1 MTTESG
7 RGRATGGRGRGRA
20 GRGRGRGRGQGK
32 GPRSGKGAN
41 NNGGQDQKGHR
52 LLLLHGNRQT
62 GDLLLGRMSSFKR
75 KLGRVDPPIDLVAV
89 DAPFLFEEVNE
100 DDDAAD
106 DVGSGGQL
114 LRTWWHRH
122 GDEYVGLQQSLDLIQ
137 TIWAEGNYE
146 GIIGF
151 SQGARLAHLVALLHS
166 ASSPVL
172 FPGLKYCI
180 FASGYGD
187 VPLPTNYPP
196 TGPGWDDA
204 LDTSTTLD
212 DLAKLKI
219 DVPSLHV
226 MGLADTLI
234 PVESSKALLTS
245 YVDPQVH
252 EHPGGHHVPMQA
264 SCIDIYLQFITKA
277 IESCEKANGRAGDNA
292 DNTADEIQKEVAGMQ
307 RDPDEEHAQVQQD
320 EVESLSLIFPEEF
333 ILHSPI
339 LDESGRAITIGKEDI
354 EAGLLSGGEGRR
366 LAHPIC
372 YSIKLRP
379 PPDQIDDESLW
390 PVDENIAVRVQ
401 YPPEYPDVAPML
413 TLDHQMNMM
422 QFRSFQNRACIEA
435 IKSAA
440 ETEAGMPCVM
450 GCVYAAREFFE
461 GGGLAASAD
470 LTFTEGGTNS
480 DGANEGSGTKSEYIE
495 ADDSTTTLKQAS
507 AERISE
513 CNQQGL
519 SIANYLLGHPH
530 TDEELQMSSKMAGP
544 NESGEKG
551 GAGSGGK
558 GGQWKYTIGL
568 VGKPSA
574 GKSTFFNAATAF
586 ARQRGVETT
595 DADTGLAIGGATMA
609 PHPFTTIDPNVGFCL
624 VPAPSGSCPE
634 DDCDPSVRNELCV
647 GSTHGRDSKS
657 QRLLPVTLKDVAGLV
672 PGAYQGRGKG
682 NKFLDDLTDA
692 DVLIHVVDASGT
704 ADTEGNALGYVEDE
718 GSGGSTEKS
727 GAGSHPLDDLSWIR
741 NELLEWVYAN
751 VSAKWESVSRK
762 GVERL
767 IGLFSG
773 YRQNQAFVYD
783 VLLEV
788 EKYLER
794 KEGRDHALDHLD
806 EWDAGDVHRLVSAFL
821 GVRFPMALALNKSD
835 LPTAKQ
841 HVKDVQAALP
851 VHGAHVGFPL
861 SAKSEMSFVRN
872 NIAKTLGADASK
884 DKDDTA
890 LPPSGVWSTLQASLC
905 LREPTIVFPVSDM
918 STYAP
923 LAGMIEHATGHASL
937 PNAGMVEC
945 LEAAG
950 GEAPSLWDRDRNQYF
965 PGGNEQLSNQKCAL
979 RDALVMKPGST
990 VEDAFLALKTIG
1002 ALGGE
1007 FVRAEACGN
1016 IGDKPKLI
1024 KKDDILNKSNRILKI
1039 MTNKRTNWQKKQS
1052 SSTA

>member
-1 MTTESG
+1 
-7 RGRATGGRGRGRA
+7 
-20 GRGRGRGRGQGK
+20 
-32 GPRSGKGAN
+32 
-41 NNGGQDQKGHR
+41 
-52 LLLLHGNRQT
+52 
-62 GDLLLGRMSSFKR
+62 MSSFKR
-75 KLGRVDPPIDLVAV
+75 KLCRVDPPIDLVAI
-89 DAPFLFEEVNE
+89 DAPFLS
-100 DDDAAD
+100 DDVAD
-106 DVGSGGQL
+106 DNGGEGDGAGDQL
-114 LRTWWHRH
+114 LRSWWHRH
-122 GDEYVGLQQSLDLIQ
+122 GDEYIGLEQSLDLVRAVW
-137 TIWAEGNYE
+137 TEGNYE

-151 SQGARLAHLVALLHS
+151 SQGARLAHLMALLHS
-166 ASSPVL
+166 ASSSVL

-196 TGPGWDDA
+196 TGPEWDNA
-204 LDTSTTLD
+204 LQRDN
-212 DLAKLKI
+212 LAGMKI
-219 DVPSLHV
+219 GVHSLHV

-234 PVESSKALLTS
+234 QVASSQALLTS

-264 SCIDIYLQFITKA
+264 RCIDIYLHFIAEAVENCGGTNLRIA
-277 IESCEKANGRAGDNA
+277 GEDSNDHAVSTNVTTSETDETSSNEATMCE
-292 DNTADEIQKEVAGMQ
+292 MQ
-307 RDPDEEHAQVQQD
+307 RDPDEEHAQVHKD
-320 EVESLSLIFPEEF
+320 ECESLSLIFPEEF
-333 ILHSPI
+333 VLHSPI
-339 LDESGRAITIGKEDI
+339 LDENGSAISTVKEDF
-354 EAGLLSGGEGRR
+354 EAGLLSGDEGRR

-390 PVDENIAVRVQ
+390 PIDKNTALRVQ
-401 YPPEYPDVAPML
+401 YPPDYPDVAPIL
-413 TLDHQMNMM
+413 SLDHQMNMM
-422 QFRSFQNRACIEA
+422 QFRSGQNRACMDA

-440 ETEAGMPCVM
+440 ETEAGMPCIM

-470 LTFTEGGTNS
+470 LTSAEGGTAD
-480 DGANEGSGTKSEYIE
+480 DGVNEGSATKSAVVE
-495 ADDSTTTLKQAS
+495 ATESTNTMKRAS
-507 AERISE
+507 AERIGE

-519 SIANYLLGHPH
+519 DIANYLLGHPH
-530 TDEELQMSSKMAGP
+530 TDKELQMPSSIVDSDGSKG
-544 NESGEKG
+544 NG

-558 GGQWKYTIGL
+558 GGHWKYTIGL

-586 ARQRGVETT
+586 ARQRGVDKT
-595 DADTGLAIGGATMA
+595 DSNTGLAIGGAAMA

-634 DDCDPSVRNELCV
+634 DDVDSIIRNELLI
-647 GSTHGRDSKS
+647 GSTHGRDSKG
-657 QRLLPVTLKDVAGLV
+657 QRLLPVMLKDVAGLV

-704 ADTEGNALGYVEDE
+704 ADTEGNALGYVEGE
-718 GSGGSTEKS
+718 GGDSINEKS

-751 VSAKWESVSRK
+751 ITAKWESVSRK
-762 GVERL
+762 GTERL

-788 EKYLER
+788 ENYLDR
-794 KEGRDHALDHLD
+794 KEGRDHALDRLD

-841 HVKDVQAALP
+841 YVKDVQAALP
-851 VHGAHVGFPL
+851 VHGAHVGIPL
-861 SAKSEMSFVRN
+861 CAKSEMSFVRS
-872 NIAKTLGADASK
+872 NIAKALGAAA
-884 DKDDTA
+884 DKDATA
-890 LPPSGVWSTLQASLC
+890 VPPAGVWNTLQAALC

-918 STYAP
+918 STYTP
-923 LAGMIEHATGHASL
+923 LNGMNEYAINDASL
-937 PNAGMVEC
+937 PNAGMIKC
-945 LEAAG
+945 LESAN
-950 GEAPSLWDRDRNQYF
+950 GEAPSLWDGARNQYISR
-965 PGGNEQLSNQKCAL
+965 GNEQSVNQKRAL
-979 RDALVMKPGST
+979 RDAIVLKPGST
-990 VEDAFLALKTIG
+990 VEDAFLVLKSMG
-1002 ALGGE
+1002 ALCGE

-1024 KKDDILNKSNRILKI
+1024 KKDDILNKTNRILKI
-1039 MTNKRTNWQKKQS
+1039 MTNKRTNWQQKQCS
-1052 SSTA
+1052 

>member
-1 MTTESG
+1 M
-7 RGRATGGRGRGRA
+7 
-20 GRGRGRGRGQGK
+20 
-32 GPRSGKGAN
+32 
-41 NNGGQDQKGHR
+41 
-52 LLLLHGNRQT
+52 
-62 GDLLLGRMSSFKR
+62 
-75 KLGRVDPPIDLVAV
+75 
-89 DAPFLFEEVNE
+89 
-100 DDDAAD
+100 
-106 DVGSGGQL
+106 
-114 LRTWWHRH
+114 
-122 GDEYVGLQQSLDLIQ
+122 
-137 TIWAEGNYE
+137 
-146 GIIGF
+146 
-151 SQGARLAHLVALLHS
+151 
-166 ASSPVL
+166 
-172 FPGLKYCI
+172 
-180 FASGYGD
+180 
-187 VPLPTNYPP
+187 
-196 TGPGWDDA
+196 
-204 LDTSTTLD
+204 
-212 DLAKLKI
+212 
-219 DVPSLHV
+219 
-226 MGLADTLI
+226 
-234 PVESSKALLTS
+234 
-245 YVDPQVH
+245 
-252 EHPGGHHVPMQA
+252 
-264 SCIDIYLQFITKA
+264 
-277 IESCEKANGRAGDNA
+277 
-292 DNTADEIQKEVAGMQ
+292 
-307 RDPDEEHAQVQQD
+307 
-320 EVESLSLIFPEEF
+320 SLIFPEEF
-333 ILHSPI
+333 TLHSPI

-354 EAGLLSGGEGRR
+354 EAGLLSGDEGRR

-390 PVDENIAVRVQ
+390 PVDENIALRVQ
-401 YPPEYPDVAPML
+401 YPPEYPDVAQIL
-413 TLDHQMNMM
+413 TLDHHMNMM
-422 QFRSFQNRACIEA
+422 QFRSGQNRACMEA

-470 LTFTEGGTNS
+470 LTSTEGGTDS
-480 DGANEGSGTKSEYIE
+480 DGANEGSATKSESIE

-519 SIANYLLGHPH
+519 GIANCLLGHLH
-530 TDEELQMSSKMAGP
+530 TDEELKMSSRTAGDD
-544 NESGEKG
+544 ESKEKS

-586 ARQRGVETT
+586 ARQRGVDTT

-624 VPAPSGSCPE
+624 VPAPVGSCPE

-647 GSTHGRDSKS
+647 GSNHGRDSKG
-657 QRLLPVTLKDVAGLV
+657 QRLLPVMLKDVAGLV

-704 ADTEGNALGYVEDE
+704 ADTEGNALGYIEDE
-718 GSGGSTEKS
+718 GSEGGTEER
-727 GAGSHPLDDLSWIR
+727 GAGSHPLDDLGWIR

-751 VSAKWESVSRK
+751 ITNKWESVSRK
-762 GVERL
+762 GIERL

-788 EKYLER
+788 EKYLEL

-806 EWDAGDVHRLVSAFL
+806 QWDAGDVHRLVSAFL

-841 HVKDVQAALP
+841 YVKDVQNVLP
-851 VHGAHVGFPL
+851 IHGAHVGIPL
-861 SAKSEMSFVRN
+861 CAKSEMSFVRN
-872 NIAKTLGADASK
+872 NIAKALGADDSK
-884 DKDDTA
+884 DKNA
-890 LPPSGVWSTLQASLC
+890 VAVPPEGVWNTLQASLC

-918 STYAP
+918 SSYAALP
-923 LAGMIEHATGHASL
+923 GMIEYATGHASL

-950 GEAPSLWDRDRNQYF
+950 GDAPSLWDSDRNQYF
-965 PGGNEQLSNQKCAL
+965 PTGNEQIPNQRNAL

-990 VEDAFLALKTIG
+990 VEDAFLALKTMG

-1007 FVRAEACGN
+1007 FGRAEACGN
-1016 IGDKPKLI
+1016 VGDKPKLI